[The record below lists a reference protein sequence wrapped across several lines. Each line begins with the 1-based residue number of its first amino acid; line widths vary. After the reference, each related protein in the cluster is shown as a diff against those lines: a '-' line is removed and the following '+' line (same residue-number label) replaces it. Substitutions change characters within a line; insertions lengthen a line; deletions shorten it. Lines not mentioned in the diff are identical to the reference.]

1 MRYFHISADEVRKM
15 KQFLAE
21 RPFDPSWAMMTLD
34 GPIPSDEERKCKD
47 YWQTLYEIG
56 EIEHPFRKQE
66 EIESA
71 KQSLR
76 EYPPHPELEYAV
88 RVCHPSIPDEER
100 FAHEPQKFLQSVG
113 EWDNFPQPTFEEL
126 YKKPWIE
133 HSPIGEG
140 GYRSE
145 DWIREMKEFIEEHPI
160 DPKWDMVALL
170 KSWRLSDYEKF
181 ARWFRSDLRVIGE
194 MEKEPSPYPFEPV
207 RIEYWMEFLRVYPVH
222 PELDYAVKVHDRSV
236 PKEERLAC
244 GFQQLLQRMG
254 VPDAIPDPY
263 PAELH
268 KRFLSDGLPA
278 EKYYVSSD
286 EVQEMK
292 RYLEEHPIDPKW
304 DKAAVLQRTVL
315 PEHEKTARRYRWD
328 LQAIGELPPS
338 PYPFEPER
346 VAYWKEFLMQYP
358 VHPELDHAVE
368 TGDPS
373 VPKKEHLARGFQK
386 LLRKIG
392 ALD

>member
-1 MRYFHISADEVRKM
+1 MRYIHISADEVRKM

-21 RPFDPSWAMMTLD
+21 RPFDPSWAMITQD

-71 KQSLR
+71 KRYLR
-76 EYPPHPELEYAV
+76 KYQPHPELEYAV
-88 RVCHPSIPDEER
+88 RIHYISITNEER
-100 FAHEPQKFLQSVG
+100 FAHEYQQLLQSVG
-113 EWDNFPQPTFEEL
+113 EWDNFPKMTFEEL
-126 YKKPWIE
+126 YRKPRPEKPLIGRRQNDEGLIE
-133 HSPIGEG
+133 FSLEYI
-140 GYRSE
+140 
-145 DWIREMKEFIEEHPI
+145 KEHPI
-160 DPKWDMVALL
+160 DPKWDMAELL
-170 KSWRLSDYEKF
+170 KISRMPNEQCISRE
-181 ARWFRSDLRVIGE
+181 FRADLQERGVIE
-194 MEKEPSPYPFEPV
+194 RNPPSPYPFELE
-207 RIEYWMEFLRVYPVH
+207 RIEYWREFLRVYPVH

-236 PKEERLAC
+236 PKEEHLAR

-254 VPDAIPDPY
+254 VSDAIPEPY
-263 PAELH
+263 PVQQH
-268 KRFLSDGLPA
+268 KRFLSDGFPA
-278 EKYYVSSD
+278 EKFYDLED

-328 LQAIGELPPS
+328 LQALGELPPS

-346 VAYWKEFLMQYP
+346 VAYWKEFLIQYP

-386 LLRKIG
+386 LLQKIG